1 MKGKVASTYRER
13 KVDNSVKPVVALR
26 SVSRVARDLKLNHR
40 RFYTSSVVKR
50 FLYTYIECVSD
61 SHKYRAKSKS
71 GVKMRERERD
81 KENLTQRDKLDS
93 YFSIRFLYTYE
104 R

>member
-40 RFYTSSVVKR
+40 QFYTSSVVKR

-71 GVKMRERERD
+71 GVKMRERERET
-81 KENLTQRDKLDS
+81 KRISRREIN
-93 YFSIRFLYTYE
+93 
-104 R
+104 

>member
-61 SHKYRAKSKS
+61 PHKYRAKSKS
-71 GVKMRERERD
+71 GVKMRERETKRISRR
-81 KENLTQRDKLDS
+81 EIN
-93 YFSIRFLYTYE
+93 
-104 R
+104 